1 MVLKKRAYILIM
13 IVLILLAGLIGRL
26 IQLQLISTES
36 FTKRDINLIE
46 ASVSQRTQELVIDQG
61 RGRFIDRNKK
71 ALTHEYY
78 PTLVLFPFL
87 KNIEWPAEDVA
98 KIVNVSATELKREI
112 ADAKT
117 PVIFGD
123 EKPIELTETQM
134 NKINNLQIPGV
145 FAIHRQYELDSV
157 IAEHL
162 IGLIR
167 ENSELFQERYPDKN
181 YLPKNTKLGITGLQ
195 STFDEFLLPEGE
207 AKLLYHVAGD
217 GGPLFGIDVKYAA
230 PANPYYP
237 VAIQT
242 TLDKEL
248 QVLAEEIVDKH
259 ELKKGGIVLLDIE
272 SGDLLAMVSKPDI
285 NTSNPFR
292 DGTAENQMIMPQ
304 FPGSVFKAVIAAAA
318 IENQQIS
325 NERMFNCDLD
335 LYGEGPAEYQH
346 GMLNFHQS
354 FAQSCN
360 YTFATIAQELIQND
374 HEVIEKYSEML
385 GLLGPVGWNGDVFR
399 FQDFKQFPNEYN
411 GQIWSDERDKH
422 VAKAVAQTA
431 IGQKDVRVTP
441 LGIAN
446 MMATIARGGT
456 KKEVRAVSDVLYKNG
471 TTLFSFTKQN
481 MEGPKIAPYTA
492 SRLQELLRAVV
503 TSGTGQRFAQLPY
516 KVAGKSGT
524 AQTGKKKGDTV
535 LVNKWFAGYFPFEAP
550 KYALVVV
557 DLEQPGAK
565 SVANTVFYD
574 IVQGIYDAEQ
584 GKGTNSN
591 DG

>member
-1 MVLKKRAYILIM
+1 MVIKKRAI
-13 IVLILLAGLIGRL
+13 IVQCIIFLLVAGLIGRL
-26 IQLQLISTES
+26 IQLQLVSTES

-46 ASVSQRTQELVIDQG
+46 SSVSQRTQELVIDQG
-61 RGRFIDRNKK
+61 RGRFIDRNKE

-98 KIVNVSATELKREI
+98 KIVNVSVNELKNEI
-112 ADAKT
+112 MDAKK
-117 PVIFGD
+117 PVIVGG
-123 EKPIELTETQM
+123 KRPIELTETQM

-145 FAIHRQYELDSV
+145 FAVHRQYELDSE

-167 ENSELFQERYPDKN
+167 ENSELFQERYPDKS

-217 GGPLFGIDVKYAA
+217 GGPLFGIDVKYTA

-242 TLDKEL
+242 TLDKDF
-248 QVLAEEIVDKH
+248 QIVAEEILDKH
-259 ELKKGGIVLLDIE
+259 QLKKGGIVLLDIE
-272 SGDLLAMVSKPDI
+272 SNDLLAMVSRPTI
-285 NTSNPFR
+285 NTSNPFG
-292 DGTAENQMIMPQ
+292 DESAENQMIMPQ

-325 NERMFNCDLD
+325 NDRMFNCDLD

-346 GMLNFHQS
+346 GMLNFYNS
-354 FAQSCN
+354 FAKSCN
-360 YTFATIAQELIQND
+360 YTFAKLAQEMIESD
-374 HEVIEKYSEML
+374 PDVIEKYSEML

-399 FQDFKQFPNEYN
+399 FQDFKQFPKEYH
-411 GQIWSDERDKH
+411 GRIWADERDKH
-422 VAKAVAQTA
+422 VAKAIAQTA

-446 MMATIARGGT
+446 MMATIARGGS
-456 KKEVRAVSDVLYKNG
+456 KKEVRTVSDVLYKNG
-471 TTLFSFTKQN
+471 TTLFSFSKQE

-492 SRLQELLRAVV
+492 SRLQELLRGVV

-516 KVAGKSGT
+516 HVAGKSGT
-524 AQTGKKKGDTV
+524 AETGKKQGEVT
-535 LVNKWFAGYFPFEAP
+535 LVNKWFAGYFPFEKP

-557 DLEQPGAK
+557 DLEQPGTS
-565 SVANTVFYD
+565 SVANTVFND
-574 IVQGIYDAEQ
+574 LVQGIYDLEQ
-584 GKGTNSN
+584 EKGPKTI
-591 DG
+591 D

>member
-1 MVLKKRAYILIM
+1 MVIKKRAIIILI
-13 IVLILLAGLIGRL
+13 VILLTLAGLIGRL
-26 IQLQLISTES
+26 MQLQLVSTES
-36 FTKRDINLIE
+36 LTNRDINLIE

-98 KIVNVSATELKREI
+98 EIVNISATTLRNEI
-112 ADAKT
+112 QNAKK
-117 PVIFGD
+117 PVIVGG

-134 NKINNLQIPGV
+134 NKINKLQIPGV
-145 FAIHRQYELDSV
+145 FAVHRQYELDSD

-167 ENSELFQERYPDKN
+167 ENRDLFQERYPEKN
-181 YLPKNTKLGITGLQ
+181 YLPRNTKLGITGLQ

-217 GGPLFGIDVKYAA
+217 GGPLFGIDVKYTA

-242 TLDKEL
+242 TLDKDL
-248 QVLAEEIVDKH
+248 QLLAETILDKND
-259 ELKKGGIVLLDIE
+259 LKKGGIVLLDVE
-272 SGDLLAMVSKPDI
+272 SNDLLAMVSKPDI
-285 NTSNPFR
+285 NSSNPFA

-304 FPGSVFKAVIAAAA
+304 FPGSVFKTVIAAAA
-318 IENQQIS
+318 IEKQQIS
-325 NERMFNCDLD
+325 NDRMYNCDQD
-335 LYGEGPAEYQH
+335 LYGEGPAEYPH
-346 GMLNFHQS
+346 GMLNFHNS
-354 FAQSCN
+354 FAKSCN
-360 YTFATIAQELIQND
+360 YTFAITAQELLQKD
-374 HEVIEKYSEML
+374 QDVIEEYSKML

-399 FQDFKQFPNEYN
+399 FQDFKQLPNEYN
-411 GQIWSDERDKH
+411 GRIWTDEKDKH
-422 VAKAVAQTA
+422 VAKAIAQTA

-446 MMATIARGGT
+446 MMSTIARGGA
-456 KKEVRAVSDVLYKNG
+456 KKEVRTVSDVLYKNG
-471 TTLFSFTKQN
+471 TTLFSFAEQD

-492 SRLQELLRAVV
+492 SRLQELLRGVV
-503 TSGTGQRFAQLPY
+503 TSGTGQRFADLPY

-524 AQTGKKKGDTV
+524 AETGKKQGEV
-535 LVNKWFAGYFPFEAP
+535 GLVNTWFAGYFPFERP

-557 DLEQPGAK
+557 NLEQPASQ
-565 SVANTVFYD
+565 SVTNTVFYE
-574 IVQGIYDAEQ
+574 IVQGIYQKEQ
-584 GKGTNSN
+584 EKGTKTH
-591 DG
+591 G

>member
-1 MVLKKRAYILIM
+1 MVIKRRAL
-13 IVLILLAGLIGRL
+13 LILLLILLGLAGLIGRL
-26 IQLQLISTES
+26 IQLQLVSTES
-36 FTKRDINLIE
+36 FTDRDVNLIE

-87 KNIEWPAEDVA
+87 KNVEWPVEEVA
-98 KIVNVSATELKREI
+98 DIVNIPASKLNDEI
-112 ADAKT
+112 LEAKN
-117 PVIFGD
+117 PVIVGGD
-123 EKPIELTETQM
+123 RPIELTETQM

-145 FAIHRQYELDSV
+145 FAVHRQYELDSE

-167 ENSELFQERYPDKN
+167 ENRELFENRYPEKN

-217 GGPLFGIDVKYAA
+217 GGPLFGIDVKYTA

-242 TLDKEL
+242 TLDRDL
-248 QVLAEEIVDKH
+248 QMLTEEILDKH
-259 ELKKGGIVLLDIE
+259 DLKKGGIVLLDVE
-272 SGDLLAMVSKPDI
+272 SNDLLAMVSKPDI
-285 NTSNPFR
+285 NSSNPFR
-292 DGTAENQMIMPQ
+292 DGSAENQMIMPQ
-304 FPGSVFKAVIAAAA
+304 FPGSVFKTVIAAAT

-325 NERMFNCDLD
+325 NDRTFNCDQD
-335 LYGEGPAEYQH
+335 LYGEGQAEYPH
-346 GMLNFHQS
+346 GMLNFHDS
-354 FAQSCN
+354 FAKSCN
-360 YTFATIAQELIQND
+360 FTFAKLAQELIQKDQN
-374 HEVIEKYSEML
+374 VIEKYSEML

-399 FQDFKQFPNEYN
+399 FQDFKQLPNEYN
-411 GQIWSDERDKH
+411 GRIWTDERDKK

-446 MMATIARGGT
+446 MMATIARGGS
-456 KKEVRAVSDVLYKNG
+456 KKEIRTVSDVLYKNG
-471 TTLFSFTKQN
+471 TTLFSFSKQD
-481 MEGPKIAPYTA
+481 MDGPKIAPYTA
-492 SRLQELLRAVV
+492 SRLQELLRGVV

-516 KVAGKSGT
+516 TVAGKSGT
-524 AQTGKKKGDTV
+524 AETGKKQGDAV
-535 LVNKWFAGYFPFEAP
+535 LVNKWFAGYFPFEKP

-557 DLEQPGAK
+557 DLEQPGSK
-565 SVANTVFYD
+565 SVANTVFYE
-574 IVQGIYDAEQ
+574 IVQGIYQLEQ
-584 GKGTNSN
+584 EKGTKQS
-591 DG
+591 D